1 VPYFYSLW
9 LSLVFV
15 FVLLPRTNDELN
27 RVSDVT
33 ISAEVVTK
41 LYKASSLMLSD
52 TNFFLDGFISIGYI
66 VESGVEHHIPIKPSF
81 PLETHVKVKR

>member
-1 VPYFYSLW
+1 MPYFYSLW
-9 LSLVFV
+9 LSVVFV

-41 LYKASSLMLSD
+41 LYKASNLMLSD
-52 TNFFLDGFISIGYI
+52 TSFLRWLHFHWVYC
-66 VESGVEHHIPIKPSF
+66 
-81 PLETHVKVKR
+81 

>member
-1 VPYFYSLW
+1 VLFESFSSGKTVPYFYSLW
-9 LSLVFV
+9 LSVVFVFVFV
-15 FVLLPRTNDELN
+15 FVLLPRTSDELN

-52 TNFFLDGFISIGYI
+52 TSFF
-66 VESGVEHHIPIKPSF
+66 
-81 PLETHVKVKR
+81 